1 MCTEKK
7 KKRKR
12 VGKKKKKK
20 TCMPALHTKTQACV

>member
-7 KKRKR
+7 RKER
-12 VGKKKKKK
+12 EWEKKKKK